1 MNLQEEYLKTQLR
14 EDLQSQI
21 SDSYIRGCLGGLSV
35 FRSKQ
40 VRISE
45 IDGNVLGFTQ
55 KEFLAQI
62 TDLFE
67 VLTGQTR
74 AMAGLY
80 LAGKIKDGRYFSF
93 SYIFATE
100 YFHFDEYQVSIFVG
114 QDFNQVKSSN
124 LLAAKKIQEM
134 STGV

>member
-1 MNLQEEYLKTQLR
+1 MKLQEAYLKTQLR

-21 SDSYIRGCLGGLSV
+21 SDSYIRGCQGGLSV

-62 TDLFE
+62 SDLFE

-80 LAGKIKDGRYFSF
+80 LTGKIKDGRYFSL

-114 QDFNQVKSSN
+114 RDFNQVKSSN